1 MPLFQTIML
10 FLYFLLIPAMFVVGM
25 FASRLSALTVL
36 HKAVVAATIIVIV
49 IVGATTASHKTVAH
63 SIL

>member
-25 FASRLSALTVL
+25 LASRLSALTVL
-36 HKAVVAATIIVIV
+36 HKAMVAATIIVIV

>member
-25 FASRLSALTVL
+25 LDSRLSALTVL
-36 HKAVVAATIIVIV
+36 HNAMVAATIIV